1 VTPERRLVFFLAGS
15 AVAIALVVL
24 PLLIPTTNP
33 TAGKAQK
40 THKPEMAITV
50 RGTIQK
56 TTDQDGTTAYT
67 MLSNGTTYRLS
78 HGPEWWWGTNDPLAA
93 YVGRTVEVIGEVTQG
108 STDLDVQSV
117 DGKALRDAGRPPWAG
132 GPKAVGENHPGSDKN
147 NAKPGASGSPSPS
160 VAPPP
165 STSPSHSPAP
175 SPS

>member
-40 THKPEMAITV
+40 THKPETAITV

-67 MLSNGTTYRLS
+67 MLANGTTYRLS
-78 HGPEWWWGTNDPLAA
+78 DGPAWWWGTDDPLAA
-93 YVGRTVEVIGEVTQG
+93 YVGRTVEVIGEVAQG
-108 STDLDVQSV
+108 STDLDVRSV
-117 DGKALRDAGRPPWAG
+117 DGKALRAPGRPPWAG
-132 GPKAVGENHPGSDKN
+132 GKKAAGEKHPGSD
-147 NAKPGASGSPSPS
+147 KPGASGSPSPS
-160 VAPPP
+160 HSVPLAP
-165 STSPSHSPAP
+165 SPSHSPAP